1 MQIDIRA
8 KDIEMS
14 EGLRQHTERCL
25 NFGLDWAEQDVNRV
39 VITLSDINGPRGG
52 NDKRCQ
58 IRIPLPRM
66 CAIVIEDIADDVQ
79 VAIARSVD
87 RAAHSLHRR
96 LSRQRKFGPLPP
108 ASPEED

>member
-1 MQIDIRA
+1 MKAAIY
-8 KDIEMS
+8 
-14 EGLRQHTERCL
+14 
-25 NFGLDWAEQDVNRV
+25 
-39 VITLSDINGPRGG
+39 PGG
-52 NDKRCQ
+52 GK
-58 IRIPLPRM
+58 P
-66 CAIVIEDIADDVQ
+66 IVIEDIADDVQ